1 MGAKMHPS
9 NPALEAK
16 GQKTSTATVTFPLE
30 LLYTGRNVIQT
41 PQNTSILDVNQ
52 VVSLKVLG
60 RFLAGKARVKLKRA
74 KETQYPKER
83 YNIMAEPLLHMTIRG
98 AGSECASMSMK
109 GGEVPNQTAQKVP

>member
-1 MGAKMHPS
+1 MHPS

-16 GQKTSTATVTFPLE
+16 MQKTSTTTVTFPME

-41 PQNTSILDVNQ
+41 LQNNSMLDV
-52 VVSLKVLG
+52 SHLASFKVLG
-60 RFLAGKARVKLKRA
+60 RFLAGKAKVKLKRA
-74 KETQYPKER
+74 KEPQYPKER

-98 AGSECASMSMK
+98 AGSKCASMSMK

>member
-98 AGSECASMSMK
+98 TGSKCASMSMK